1 MRSTE
6 NLNNGIFQANMKDIR
21 RELHIN
27 NICNM
32 LDRLLDAGIID
43 EKAYEN
49 GMKEVLN
56 TYYSQNPI
64 VSELI

>member
-32 LDRLLDAGIID
+32 LDRLLDAGLID
-43 EKAYEN
+43 EKAYEH

-64 VSELI
+64 FSEII

>member
-21 RELHIN
+21 RELHIH

-32 LDRLLDAGIID
+32 LDRLLDAGLID

-64 VSELI
+64 FSELI